1 MLNIAELNFVGDQK
15 PYIINNQ
22 EYKFKKD
29 AKQAFKEFRKTIPTT
44 ICLNEKDTIVIFNI
58 MDKYYRLQNE
68 WRKYRPFIQG
78 VKYTTGH
85 KWGELTFYFNL
96 NKSFPE
102 EESITL
108 TTPKIFN
115 PSVMNSCLCFASEN
129 VHEAAHNNTYVA
141 KMFRSAV
148 EDQVFNFRIN
158 SHAQSGIHEIHHADI
173 TFKNIVLSF
182 MNNVMKINDR
192 DKFENKIRPLG
203 KYITS
208 EGQIFNPDIPRAV
221 TIRDA
226 FAEYHQKY
234 AKLIVTLKKP
244 HREETS
250 EEIKF
255 NTSLRNKI
263 KETE

>member
-1 MLNIAELNFVGDQK
+1 VLDIAELNFVGDQR

-22 EYKFKKD
+22 EYKFKNA
-29 AKQAFKEFRKTIPTT
+29 AKEAFKEFRKTIPID
-44 ICLNEKDTIVIFNI
+44 ICLDEKDTIVIFNI
-58 MDKYYRLQNE
+58 MDRYYRLPAG
-68 WRKYRPFIQG
+68 WRKYRPFVQG
-78 VKYTTGH
+78 VRYTEGH
-85 KWGELTFYFNL
+85 KWPDLTFFFNL
-96 NKSFPE
+96 NESFPE
-102 EESITL
+102 DEDLIT
-108 TTPKIFN
+108 PRIYN
-115 PSVMNSCLCFASEN
+115 PSVMGSCLCFGSPN
-129 VHEAAHNNTYVA
+129 VHGAAHNSTYVA

-148 EDQVFNFRIN
+148 EDQIFNFRIN

-192 DKFENKIRPLG
+192 DKFEKEIRSLG
-203 KYITS
+203 KYTAG
-208 EGQIFNPDIPRAV
+208 EGQIFNPNIPRAI

-226 FAEYHQKY
+226 FAAYHQKY

-255 NTSLRNKI
+255 NTSLRHKI